1 MTRSINILCT
11 RPVDPALVKTAAT
24 KNIDIEV
31 QSFIDTAAVTTP
43 AVVEQVRQALQQPAT
58 VVFTSMNAVTAVGE
72 QLGGLKP
79 DWNIYSIG
87 TSTDQLVKN
96 YFGEG
101 LIGGTAYNA
110 ADLATLIINDRFA
123 DEVIFFC
130 GNQRRDELPDMLRKN
145 DIDVMEIE
153 VYQTTALPQ
162 RMEKDYDGILFFS
175 PSAVE
180 SFFLDNSINE
190 QTILFAI
197 GNTTAESIKEFTNNK
212 IIISTTPGK
221 ENLVQQMMAYFEEV
235 R

>member
-11 RPVDPALVKTAAT
+11 RPIDPALVKTAAS

-31 QSFIDTAAVTTP
+31 RSFIDTAAVTTA
-43 AVVEQVRQALQQPAT
+43 AVVTQIRQALQQSAT
-58 VVFTSMNAVTAVGE
+58 VVFTSMNAVTSVGE

-130 GNQRRDELPDMLRKN
+130 GNQRRDELPDMLHNN
-145 DIDVMEIE
+145 DIDVKEIE

>member
-11 RPVDPALVKTAAT
+11 RPIDAALVKTAAL

-31 QSFIDTAAVTTP
+31 RSFIDTAAVTTA
-43 AVVEQVRQALQQPAT
+43 AVVTQIRQALQEPTT
-58 VVFTSMNAVTAVGE
+58 VVFTSMNAVTAVAAYVAE
-72 QLGGLKP
+72 QKP
-79 DWNIYSIG
+79 EWNIYSIG
-87 TSTDQLVKN
+87 TSTDLLVKN
-96 YFGEG
+96 YFSET
-101 LIGGTAYNA
+101 LIAGTAYNA
-110 ADLATLIINDRFA
+110 ADLAKLIINDRFA

-130 GNQRRDELPDMLRKN
+130 GNQRRDELPDMLRNN
-145 DIDVMEIE
+145 DIDVREIE
-153 VYQTTALPQ
+153 VYQTIALPQ
-162 RMEKDYDGILFFS
+162 RMVKDYDGILFFS

-180 SFFLDNSINE
+180 SFFSDNHIKE

>member
-11 RPVDPALVKTAAT
+11 RPIDPALVKTAAS

-31 QSFIDTAAVTTP
+31 QSFIDTAAVTTA
-43 AVVEQVRQALQQPAT
+43 AVVTQVRQALQQPAT
-58 VVFTSMNAVTAVGE
+58 VVFTSMNAVTAVAEYVAE
-72 QLGGLKP
+72 QKP
-79 DWNIYSIG
+79 EWNIYSIG
-87 TSTDQLVKN
+87 TSTDLLVKN
-96 YFGEG
+96 YFSET
-101 LIGGTAYNA
+101 LIAGTAYNA
-110 ADLATLIINDRFA
+110 ADLAKLIINDRFA

-130 GNQRRDELPDMLRKN
+130 GNQRRDELPDMLRNN
-145 DIDVMEIE
+145 DIDVREIE
-153 VYQTTALPQ
+153 VYQTIALPQ
-162 RMEKDYDGILFFS
+162 RMVKDYDGILFFS

-180 SFFLDNSINE
+180 SFFSDNHIKE